1 MTATSIQLKRQK
13 NKQKN
18 KLNQNHDFAKRISKS
33 KPWQAL
39 GRFKIVRRGYSIFQN
54 WLQQFNSQSYQQR
67 LNNTQVSAV
76 SAVQVNQ
83 CVDNIR
89 KHGVHLGLH
98 LTEDTVK
105 IIRSFADS
113 NFCTEPKHDGFFLAA
128 DIKNGR
134 LNSKGRR
141 VMRGLVS
148 NIDKCPIVDTI
159 VSDGMLIEIARK
171 YLGYY
176 PTLITRHLTWSFA
189 SDLDEVEIQ
198 KLYPPTNFHYD
209 VAGLN
214 FVTVSFFITDVD
226 ENTGPHI
233 MIEKSHNRK
242 PLKMLFRS
250 NIQKETDVWR
260 YYDRSEQLTI
270 TGNAG
275 FGFFQDPS
283 CIHRLKL
290 PIDSNRLILQIRYS

>member
-1 MTATSIQLKRQK
+1 MTGTLIQLK
-13 NKQKN
+13 KQKSQLDESN
-18 KLNQNHDFAKRISKS
+18 DFAKRIGSSKR
-33 KPWQAL
+33 WQSL
-39 GRFKIVRRGYSIFQN
+39 GRFKTIRRGYSIVQN
-54 WLQQFNSQSYQQR
+54 HLQRSNPHFYQQK
-67 LNNTQVSAV
+67 LNISNTSVISPPQLDE
-76 SAVQVNQ
+76 
-83 CVDNIR
+83 CVDNIQET
-89 KHGVHLGLH
+89 GVHLGLQ
-98 LTEDTVK
+98 LNSNAVEK
-105 IIRSFADS
+105 IRSFAHL
-113 NFCTEPKHDGFFLAA
+113 NPCTEPKHDGFFLAS
-128 DIKNGR
+128 DIKNGC
-134 LNSKGRR
+134 LQGKGRQ

-148 NIDKCPIVDTI
+148 NLDKCATIDKIVR
-159 VSDGMLIEIARK
+159 DGMLIEIARK

-189 SDLDEVEIQ
+189 SDLDEAETQ

-214 FVTVSFFITDVD
+214 FVTVSFFITDVE

-233 MIEKSHNRK
+233 MIKKSHNRK

-250 NIQKETDVWR
+250 NIQKEADVWR
-260 YYDRSEQLTI
+260 YYNRSEQLTI

-290 PIDSNRLILQIRYS
+290 PKNSNRLILQIRYS

>member
-1 MTATSIQLKRQK
+1 MTVALIQLK
-13 NKQKN
+13 KQKN
-18 KLNQNHDFAKRISKS
+18 QLKENNDFAKRINKS
-33 KPWQAL
+33 KRWQAL
-39 GRFKIVRRGYSIFQN
+39 GRFKTVRRGYSIYQN
-54 WLQQFNSQSYQQR
+54 QLQQFNSQFYQER
-67 LNNTQVSAV
+67 LNVSRISAV
-76 SAVQVNQ
+76 LPVQVNQ
-83 CVDNIR
+83 CVDNVR
-89 KHGVHLGLH
+89 KTGVHLGLS
-98 LTEDTVK
+98 LKEDAVK
-105 IIRSFADS
+105 TIRSFADY
-113 NFCTEPKHDGFFLAA
+113 NLCTEPKHDGFFLAS
-128 DIKNGR
+128 DIRNGR
-134 LNSKGRR
+134 LNGKDRR

-159 VSDGMLIEIARK
+159 VSDEMLIEIARK

-189 SDLDEVEIQ
+189 SDLDELEIQ

-233 MIEKSHNRK
+233 MIKKSHNRK
-242 PLKMLFRS
+242 PLKMLLRS
-250 NIQKETDVWR
+250 NIQKEADVWR

-290 PIDSNRLILQIRYS
+290 PTNSNRLILQIRYS

>member
-1 MTATSIQLKRQK
+1 MTVTLIQLRKQ
-13 NKQKN
+13 NKKLLGN
-18 KLNQNHDFAKRISKS
+18 KDFAKRINRSKR
-33 KPWQAL
+33 WQAL
-39 GRFKIVRRGYSIFQN
+39 GRFKTVRRGYSLFQN
-54 WLQQFNSQSYQQR
+54 QLQQFNSQFYQER
-67 LNNTQVSAV
+67 LNISKF
-76 SAVQVNQ
+76 SSLSPVQVNQ

-89 KHGVHLGLH
+89 KTGVHLGLY
-98 LTEDTVK
+98 LKEDAVK
-105 IIRSFADS
+105 TIRSFADS
-113 NFCTEPKHDGFFLAA
+113 NFCTEPKHDGFFFAS
-128 DIKNGR
+128 DIRNGR
-134 LNSKGRR
+134 LNGKDRR

-159 VSDGMLIEIARK
+159 VSDEMLIEVARK

-189 SDLDEVEIQ
+189 CDLDEVEIR

-214 FVTVSFFITDVD
+214 FVTASFFITNVD

-242 PLKMLFRS
+242 PLQMLFRS

-270 TGNAG
+270 TGNPG

-290 PIDSNRLILQIRYS
+290 PTNGNRLILQIRYS

>member
-1 MTATSIQLKRQK
+1 MTGTLIQLTQQK
-13 NKQKN
+13 NELHEN
-18 KLNQNHDFAKRISKS
+18 NDFTKRISS
-33 KPWQAL
+33 NNRWQSL
-39 GRFKIVRRGYSIFQN
+39 GRFKTIRRGYSIFQSQ
-54 WLQQFNSQSYQQR
+54 LQRFRKQFYQQR
-67 LNNTQVSAV
+67 LNISTVSIV
-76 SAVQVNQ
+76 SPVQVDR
-83 CVDNIR
+83 CVDNVR
-89 KHGVHLGLH
+89 ETGVHLGLQ
-98 LTEDTVK
+98 LNIEDVEK
-105 IIRSFADS
+105 ISSFAHL
-113 NFCTEPKHDGFFLAA
+113 NLCTEPKHDDSFFVS

-134 LNSKGRR
+134 LNGTDRP
-141 VMRGLVS
+141 VFRGLVS
-148 NIDKCPIVDTI
+148 NIDKCPSVDKI
-159 VSDGMLIEIARK
+159 IRDRMLIEIARK

-189 SDLDEVEIQ
+189 SDLDEAEIQ

-209 VAGLN
+209 VAGFN

-242 PLKMLFRS
+242 PLQMLFRS
-250 NIQKETDVWR
+250 NIQKEAMVWS
-260 YYDRSEQLTI
+260 YYDRSKQLTI

-290 PIDSNRLILQIRYS
+290 PRNGNRLILQIRYS

>member
-1 MTATSIQLKRQK
+1 MTGTLIQLT
-13 NKQKN
+13 KQKSQLDESN
-18 KLNQNHDFAKRISKS
+18 DFAQRIGSS
-33 KPWQAL
+33 NRWQSL
-39 GRFKIVRRGYSIFQN
+39 GRFKTIRRGYSILKKS
-54 WLQQFNSQSYQQR
+54 LQRLKPNFYQQK
-67 LNNTQVSAV
+67 LNVSNTSVISPVQVS
-76 SAVQVNQ
+76 Q

-89 KHGVHLGLH
+89 ETGVHLGLQ
-98 LTEDTVK
+98 LNSDAVEK
-105 IIRSFADS
+105 IRSFARL
-113 NFCTEPKHDGFFLAA
+113 NPCTEPKHDDFFLASE
-128 DIKNGR
+128 IRNGC
-134 LNSKGRR
+134 LHGKGRQ

-148 NIDKCPIVDTI
+148 NLDRCTTIDRIVRDET
-159 VSDGMLIEIARK
+159 LTEIARQ

-189 SDLDEVEIQ
+189 SDLNESEAQ

-209 VAGLN
+209 VAGFN
-214 FVTVSFFITDVD
+214 FVTVSFFITDVE

-250 NIQKETDVWR
+250 NIQKEADVWC
-260 YYDRSEQLTI
+260 YYNRSEQLTI
-270 TGNAG
+270 KGNAG

-290 PIDSNRLILQIRYS
+290 PKNDNRLILQIRYS

>member
-1 MTATSIQLKRQK
+1 MTFTLIQSREQ
-13 NKQKN
+13 NN
-18 KLNQNHDFAKRISKS
+18 KLLRNNDFAKRINRGSR
-33 KPWQAL
+33 WQAL
-39 GRFKIVRRGYSIFQN
+39 GRFKAVRRGYSIFQN
-54 WLQQFNSQSYQQR
+54 QLQR
-67 LNNTQVSAV
+67 LNSQFYQERLNISKVSV
-76 SAVQVNQ
+76 LSPVQVDQ
-83 CVDNIR
+83 CADNIR
-89 KHGVHLGLH
+89 KTGVHLGLH
-98 LTEDTVK
+98 LQEDVVK
-105 IIRSFADS
+105 TIRSFADS
-113 NFCTEPKHDGFFLAA
+113 NLCTEPKHNGFFFAS
-128 DIKNGR
+128 DIRYGR
-134 LNSKGRR
+134 LNGKDRR
-141 VMRGLVS
+141 VMRGLVN

-159 VSDGMLIEIARK
+159 VSDRMLIEIARK

-189 SDLDEVEIQ
+189 SDLDEVEIR

-214 FVTVSFFITDVD
+214 FVTASFFITDVD

-242 PLKMLFRS
+242 PLQMLFRS

-260 YYDRSEQLTI
+260 YYDRSEQLMI
-270 TGNAG
+270 KGNAG

-290 PIDSNRLILQIRYS
+290 PTNSNRLILQIRYS

>member
-1 MTATSIQLKRQK
+1 MTFTLIQSREQ
-13 NKQKN
+13 NN
-18 KLNQNHDFAKRISKS
+18 KLLRNNDFAKRINRGRR
-33 KPWQAL
+33 WQAL
-39 GRFKIVRRGYSIFQN
+39 GRFKAVRRGYSIFQN
-54 WLQQFNSQSYQQR
+54 RLQR
-67 LNNTQVSAV
+67 LNSQFYQERLNISKVSV
-76 SAVQVNQ
+76 LSPVQVDQ
-83 CVDNIR
+83 CADNIR
-89 KHGVHLGLH
+89 KTGVHLGLH
-98 LTEDTVK
+98 LQEDVVK
-105 IIRSFADS
+105 TIRSFADS
-113 NFCTEPKHDGFFLAA
+113 NLCTEPKHNGFFFAS
-128 DIKNGR
+128 DIRNGR
-134 LNSKGRR
+134 LNGKDRR
-141 VMRGLVS
+141 VMRGLVN

-159 VSDGMLIEIARK
+159 VSDRMLIEIAQK

-189 SDLDEVEIQ
+189 SDLDEVEIR

-214 FVTVSFFITDVD
+214 FVTASFFITDVD

-242 PLKMLFRS
+242 PLQMLFRS

-260 YYDRSEQLTI
+260 YYDRSEQLMI
-270 TGNAG
+270 KGNAG

-290 PIDSNRLILQIRYS
+290 PTNSNRLILQIRYS

>member
-1 MTATSIQLKRQK
+1 MTVGLIQLKE
-13 NKQKN
+13 QKN
-18 KLNQNHDFAKRISKS
+18 KLNDNKDFAKRINKG
-33 KPWQAL
+33 KLWQAL
-39 GRFKIVRRGYSIFQN
+39 GRFKTVRRGYSILKNQ
-54 WLQQFNSQSYQQR
+54 LQQFNSQYYQER
-67 LNNTQVSAV
+67 LNISRVSALLP
-76 SAVQVNQ
+76 VQINQ
-83 CVDNIR
+83 CVDNVR
-89 KHGVHLGLH
+89 KTGVHLGLH
-98 LTEDTVK
+98 LKQDAVK
-105 IIRSFADS
+105 QIRSFADS
-113 NFCTEPKHDGFFLAA
+113 NFCTEPKHHGFFFTS

-159 VSDGMLIEIARK
+159 VSNGILIEIARK

-189 SDLDEVEIQ
+189 SDLDEIEIQ

-250 NIQKETDVWR
+250 NIQKEADVWN
-260 YYDRSEQLTI
+260 YYERSEQLTI

-290 PIDSNRLILQIRYS
+290 PKNSNRLILQIRYS

>member
-1 MTATSIQLKRQK
+1 MTGALIQLRQ
-13 NKQKN
+13 QKN
-18 KLNQNHDFAKRISKS
+18 KLHENNDFAKRIASSKS
-33 KPWQAL
+33 WQYA
-39 GRFKIVRRGYSIFQN
+39 GRFKTIRRGYSFFQGQ
-54 WLQQFNSQSYQQR
+54 LQRFRPQFHQQR
-67 LNNTQVSAV
+67 LNISTLSVVSPI
-76 SAVQVNQ
+76 QTNK
-83 CVDNIR
+83 CVDNIQ
-89 KHGVHLGLH
+89 KIGVHLGLQ
-98 LTEDTVK
+98 LNADAVEK
-105 IIRSFADS
+105 IRSFARF
-113 NFCTEPKHDGFFLAA
+113 NICTEPKHDDLFLEK

-134 LNSKGRR
+134 LYGDGRQ

-148 NIDKCPIVDTI
+148 NLDKCPTI
-159 VSDGMLIEIARK
+159 DKIARDGMLIEIARK

-189 SDLDEVEIQ
+189 SDLDEVEAQ

-214 FVTVSFFITDVD
+214 FVTASFFITDVE

-242 PLKMLFRS
+242 PLRMLLSS
-250 NIQKETDVWR
+250 NIQKEATVWR
-260 YYDRSEQLTI
+260 YYNRSEQLTI

-290 PIDSNRLILQIRYS
+290 PRNSNRLILQIRYS

>member
-1 MTATSIQLKRQK
+1 MTGTLIQLK
-13 NKQKN
+13 KQKN
-18 KLNQNHDFAKRISKS
+18 NLNINNDFSKRINKR

-39 GRFKIVRRGYSIFQN
+39 GRFKTVRRGYSIIQSQ
-54 WLQQFNSQSYQQR
+54 LQQFNTELCQKRSNIS
-67 LNNTQVSAV
+67 NVSAL

-83 CVDNIR
+83 CVDNVR
-89 KHGVHLGLH
+89 KNGVHLGLQ
-98 LTEDTVK
+98 LNENAVK
-105 IIRSFADS
+105 KIRSFADS
-113 NFCTEPKHDGFFLAA
+113 NLCNEPKHDDFFFAS
-128 DIKNGR
+128 DIRNGR
-134 LNSKGRR
+134 LNGKDRR

-148 NIDKCPIVDTI
+148 NIDKCPTVDTI
-159 VSDGMLIEIARK
+159 VSDRMLIEIARK

-242 PLKMLFRS
+242 PLQMLFRS

-260 YYDRSEQLTI
+260 YYDRAEQLII

-283 CIHRLKL
+283 CIHKLKL
-290 PIDSNRLILQIRYS
+290 PTNSNRLILQIRYS